1 MEYFCKSVKLPHD
14 PLSSFLRSHTYPLA
28 TADLLIATVGLYFEN
43 IMLIEFCSM
52 RPISDF
58 FQLANEFKIYSCC
71 CMYQFIM
78 FCVWVVLHYTYVP

>member
-78 FCVWVVLHYTYVP
+78 FCV